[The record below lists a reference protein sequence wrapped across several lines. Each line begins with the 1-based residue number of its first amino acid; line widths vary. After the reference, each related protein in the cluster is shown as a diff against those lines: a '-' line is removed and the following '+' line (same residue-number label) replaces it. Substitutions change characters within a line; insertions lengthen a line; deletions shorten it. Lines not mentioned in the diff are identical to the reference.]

1 MESATDFS
9 NNFVPAPGNSVGLV
23 EMAYPLEGASLAN
36 SENSIESL
44 FFSAAAVVV
53 LDEDPNAPKVKPLNG
68 PALSASFLTSLTS
81 AAGAGAPFSSVSSDG
96 ETTTGAAL
104 KEKPPNMVF
113 DSVVFVV
120 EVVVDLGVVATSAGG
135 AAASFGGENEKGA
148 LDGVAVV
155 ELFRLKE
162 KEGFCVPKVK
172 LGVDIDE
179 PGAADVVQTVVAVSA
194 VTGRPLDIES
204 ALTMAA
210 AGVGDAGL
218 AKGAGGG
225 VAIPNLNPVP
235 VPVAAIAVVDG
246 GTVAAAVAAAAG
258 LAETPNLN
266 PLAALVAAEG
276 VALKLNEFKVE
287 EEAAVEGGIP
297 NLMGVAAA
305 AAIETGGT
313 LAATEAP
320 GLTVSQAEQ
329 TSTPAALVT

>member
-9 NNFVPAPGNSVGLV
+9 NNFVPVPGNSVGLV

-172 LGVDIDE
+172 LGVDIDV
-179 PGAADVVQTVVAVSA
+179 PGAADVVQTVVAV
-194 VTGRPLDIES
+194 TGRPLDIES
-204 ALTMAA
+204 DLTMAA

-225 VAIPNLNPVP
+225 VATPNLNPVP

-246 GTVAAAVAAAAG
+246 GTVAAPVAAAG

-287 EEAAVEGGIP
+287 EEEAAVEGGIP

-305 AAIETGGT
+305 AAVETGGT